1 MQSVR
6 MLNYE
11 YMYMLNMRDASNPTY
26 DSIIYDNMQWQINKT
41 WQLIIKPIMQK

>member
-6 MLNYE
+6 TLNYE
-11 YMYMLNMRDASNPTY
+11 YMCNMWDVSNPSY
-26 DSIIYDNMQWQINKT
+26 DSIIYNNMQWQINKT